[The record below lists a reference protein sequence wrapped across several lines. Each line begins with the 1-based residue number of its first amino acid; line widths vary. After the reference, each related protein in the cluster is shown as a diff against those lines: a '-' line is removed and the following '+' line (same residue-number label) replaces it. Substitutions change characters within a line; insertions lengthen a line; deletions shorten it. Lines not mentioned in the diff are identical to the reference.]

1 MTIEAGQQLLHYRL
15 TRKIGEG
22 GMGAVWEAED
32 LRLDRRVAVKILPRE
47 LTRASEGSARF
58 RQEAKLAASFNHP
71 NIATI
76 HDVGEQDGITFFV
89 MELLRGDS
97 LRDLVGGTGLPVPQA
112 IDYAIGIAAGLAR
125 AHAEGI
131 VHRDL
136 KPDNVVLD
144 DEGTPKI
151 LDFGVGKLLDET
163 EQHGDVPHADP
174 DMATVAE
181 SPYVTRHGQVVGTL
195 GYMSPEQIQG
205 RPVDVRADV
214 FSFGVLLYEMLA
226 GTRPFAGTT
235 GLETA
240 TAILRDEPAG
250 LKQQLEGSGSGQ
262 PSVLGRPAVLAG
274 ALVLLVAIGAGLI
287 SVLGDEDRESWARN
301 EALPEIERLW
311 NEGDRDGAIR
321 LAYEAESIIPDD
333 PRLQRYLT
341 NIAVPVDV
349 ESDPSGAVVYVK
361 GYDHPERD
369 WIRVGET
376 PITDKS
382 LGMPVRFR
390 VEKEGYAPFE
400 GSPFAMDILIP
411 LFPEEEIPT
420 GMVFVPAGA
429 ASLGDTG
436 SIEIGEFWIDRCEVT
451 NREYKVF
458 VDAGGYREAEYWD
471 DDVDR
476 ERLVDSTGRPGPA
489 GWALG
494 DYPEGEDDFPVGGV
508 SWYEAKAYAAW
519 AQKSLPTVFHW
530 RVAAQQGIFSEILR
544 WSNFDTKGPAK
555 VGSYGGIGPNGTYD
569 MAGNVREWCLNQS
582 VDRQGQWLPLHED
595 QRSLAGPDAAG
606 HRVYGLRSSA
616 GCPHRRRH
624 LRDRGAELRL
634 R

>member
-1 MTIEAGQQLLHYRL
+1 
-15 TRKIGEG
+15 
-22 GMGAVWEAED
+22 
-32 LRLDRRVAVKILPRE
+32 
-47 LTRASEGSARF
+47 
-58 RQEAKLAASFNHP
+58 
-71 NIATI
+71 
-76 HDVGEQDGITFFV
+76 
-89 MELLRGDS
+89 
-97 LRDLVGGTGLPVPQA
+97 
-112 IDYAIGIAAGLAR
+112 
-125 AHAEGI
+125 
-131 VHRDL
+131 
-136 KPDNVVLD
+136 
-144 DEGTPKI
+144 
-151 LDFGVGKLLDET
+151 
-163 EQHGDVPHADP
+163 
-174 DMATVAE
+174 
-181 SPYVTRHGQVVGTL
+181 
-195 GYMSPEQIQG
+195 
-205 RPVDVRADV
+205 
-214 FSFGVLLYEMLA
+214 MLA

-240 TAILRDEPAG
+240 TAILRDEPAPLEDLRQDIPPGLTTILERCLAKDPESRFESGSDLRDSLVG

-369 WIRVGET
+369 WIRIGET

-582 VDRQGQWLPLHED
+582 VDRQFILGGAWSLHED